1 MSAARSLGN
10 LGNQSALTVDASN
23 LKVGIV
29 STSPVGELSVGAAI
43 TMGSSS
49 GIISATKFVG
59 DGSELDGVASAGLGT
74 ALSDTSTSPLNN

>member
-10 LGNQSALTVDASN
+10 LGNTNALTVDTTN

-29 STSPVGELSVGAAI
+29 STSPVGELQVGSAI
-43 TMGSSS
+43 TMGSNS

-59 DGSELDGVASAGLGT
+59 DG
-74 ALSDTSTSPLNN
+74 